1 MSLTVRRAEPGDA
14 DRIAEFA
21 IKLVEQHVDYDPVR
35 FSRIGSLEGMAD
47 FYARQTEVDNAVVLV
62 AEIEGDIIGFAYM
75 QFEPIIY
82 AELAT
87 KVAWLHDILV
97 DTALRGTGAGK
108 KMIEAMASE
117 AKRLGAN
124 KVLLSVA
131 ARNTDAQE
139 FFARSGFRTT
149 MHEMMLVLGE

>member
-1 MSLTVRRAEPGDA
+1 MRL
-14 DRIAEFA
+14 I
-21 IKLVEQHVDYDPVR
+21 EQHVGYDPVR
-35 FSRIGSLEGMAD
+35 FSRIGSREGMAE
-47 FYARQTEVDNAVVLV
+47 FYARQTEVEDSLVLV
-62 AEIEGDIIGFAYM
+62 AELEGKIVGFAYM

-87 KVAWLHDILV
+87 NVAWLHDIFV
-97 DTALRGTGAGK
+97 DTEARGTGAGK
-108 KMIEAMASE
+108 KMIEAVASE
-117 AKRLGAN
+117 AKRFGAN

-131 ARNTDAQE
+131 AKNAEAKE